1 MAGIQ
6 NKLLTGTII
15 VRHMEMEAFV
25 VKNTGNIKEN
35 IEKLSDVAPLE
46 KLSKV
51 APLEGKFCPN

>member
-15 VRHMEMEAFV
+15 VRHIEMEAFV
-25 VKNTGNIKEN
+25 VKNTGNINEN

-51 APLEGKFCPN
+51 APLESKFCPN